1 MKRARASSKNE
12 NDRQKSKDAAT
23 FFFFFFFFRAVCYV
37 LGLFAAVA
45 VPVYVRCP
53 SIFQKFSYSSFLG
66 SE

>member
-23 FFFFFFFFRAVCYV
+23 FFFFFRAVCYV